1 LQQPTNDG
9 LLRSVD
15 DLHNSCFWATFT
27 VQSGHPCN
35 DTVSVND
42 STHFVGRQINIYL
55 PVITLHK
62 TMAITVTL
70 YRSLESFKKSS
81 AWS

>member
-1 LQQPTNDG
+1 
-9 LLRSVD
+9 
-15 DLHNSCFWATFT
+15 
-27 VQSGHPCN
+27 
-35 DTVSVND
+35 VND

-62 TMAITVTL
+62 TMAITVAL
-70 YRSLESFKKSS
+70 YRSLEGFKKSS

>member
-1 LQQPTNDG
+1 
-9 LLRSVD
+9 VY
-15 DLHNSCFWATFT
+15 
-27 VQSGHPCN
+27 
-35 DTVSVND
+35 D

-55 PVITLHK
+55 TVITLHK
-62 TMAITVTL
+62 TMAITVAL